1 MGLSYTIIM
10 EQKLSTNIRQRM
22 SLSARLQQTVRL
34 LQLSTVELRAAIEKE
49 YMENPVLE
57 MDESSMTEEGGLLA
71 GTNAE
76 ELPALAEYI
85 DGDEFWQGYA
95 DEERRTSFEAVAPMA
110 ISLEEE
116 LLEQAKFAFSSER
129 ELEIA
134 AFIIGSID
142 SNGYLTV
149 PVKDIAEVLQAS
161 EAEISHVLKVVQS
174 FEPAGVGAR
183 NLGEC
188 LRIQAQ
194 RLGIYEGLVASL
206 IEKHLDDVAES
217 RVKQIAKDEDCSPE
231 DVQAAV
237 DLLRGLNPKPG
248 GTYGGAEASYLV
260 PEVRIQMENGEYIV
274 SWNDNYI
281 PRLHISDTYKKALR
295 SGDDETKD
303 YIRKRMD
310 SAKWLLNNIEQ
321 RRETIL
327 RVVKEIVKRQRD
339 FLDNGPGCLKPMTM
353 SMVAESL
360 GIHESTVSRAVA
372 GKYAQL
378 PRGVFPLRGLFT
390 SHVLGESE
398 QENASAA
405 QAKSALK
412 KLLDSED
419 PRHPLSDQKLAVL
432 LEAHGI
438 SISRRTVVKYRE
450 QMGYASSVKRKRY

>member
-1 MGLSYTIIM
+1 M
-10 EQKLSTNIRQRM
+10 EQKLSTSIKQRL
-22 SLSARLQQTVRL
+22 SLSARLQQTVKL

-57 MDESSMTEEGGLLA
+57 MDETSMAEEGGVLSE
-71 GTNAE
+71 TNAD
-76 ELPALAEYI
+76 ELAAVAEYI

-95 DEERRTSFEAVAPMA
+95 DDERRTRFEAAAPMA

-116 LLEQAKFAFSSER
+116 LLEQAKFTFSAER

-134 AFIIGSID
+134 TFIIGSLD
-142 SNGYLTV
+142 ENGYLTV
-149 PVKDIAEVLQAS
+149 PIKDIAKVLNAS
-161 EAEISHVLKVVQS
+161 EAEVLDVLRGIQS

-183 NLGEC
+183 NLKEC

-194 RLGIYEGLVASL
+194 KLEIYEGIVAAL
-206 IEKHLDDVAES
+206 IERHLDDVAES
-217 RVKQIAKDEDCSPE
+217 RVKQIAKEEGCSPG
-231 DVQAAV
+231 DVQSAV

-260 PEVRIQMENGEYIV
+260 PEVRIQKENGEYIV
-274 SWNDNYI
+274 NWNDNYI
-281 PRLHISDTYKKALR
+281 PRLHISDVYKKALR
-295 SGDDETKD
+295 NGDAETKD
-303 YIRKRMD
+303 YIRKRMY

-327 RVVKEIVKRQRD
+327 RVVKEIVKRQRA
-339 FLDNGPGCLKPMTM
+339 FLDNGPGSLKPMTM

-378 PRGVFPLRGLFT
+378 PKGVFPLRGFFS

-412 KLLDSED
+412 ELLDSED
-419 PRHPLSDQKLAVL
+419 PKRPLSDQKLAEL
-432 LEAHGI
+432 LEARDI
-438 SISRRTVVKYRE
+438 SISRRTVMKYRE